1 MAGRGGLAWEN
12 GDVLILL
19 PPSEGKASEGSGP
32 PLGDLSFPALGRAR
46 RRVLT
51 ALAKASRRRDAL
63 DVLGLTPGLAGELAK
78 NLVLQTA
85 ATLPAAELYTGVLYD
100 NLGLGTLEGAARLRA
115 EESVLVFSG
124 LWGVLRIT
132 DRVPPY
138 RLSMGVSLPPLGGLA
153 AFWRPLVTK
162 QLDALPGL
170 VVDLRSATYAGAWQP
185 GDRSVAVRV
194 FKDGK
199 VVSHMAKATRGE
211 IARALL
217 ASGDDPASPDELAK
231 ILDRLGYTVDLT
243 APARPTRPW
252 TLDVRL

>member
-1 MAGRGGLAWEN
+1 M
-12 GDVLILL
+12 LILL
-19 PPSEGKASEGSGP
+19 PPSEGKAAEGSGP
-32 PLGDLSFPALGRAR
+32 PLGELSFPALDKPR
-46 RRVLT
+46 RRVAT
-51 ALAKASRRRDAL
+51 ALTRASRRRDAL
-63 DVLGLTPGLAGELAK
+63 GVLGLTPGLAGELAK
-78 NLVLQTA
+78 NQTLMTA
-85 ATLPAAELYTGVLYD
+85 ATLPAADLYTGVLYD
-100 NLGLGTLEGAARLRA
+100 NLGLGSLDGDARTRA
-115 EESVLVFSG
+115 EESVLIFSG

-153 AFWRPLVTK
+153 AFWRPLVTR
-162 QLDALPGL
+162 QLDPLPGL

-211 IARALL
+211 VARALL
-217 ASGDDPASPDELAK
+217 ESGGDPASPAELAK
-231 ILDRLGYTVDLT
+231 TLDALGYAVELT
-243 APARPTRPW
+243 APVRATRPW